1 MMGIGWSELLVIA
14 AVALIVV
21 GPKDLPIMLRNL
33 GKAMSVVRKM
43 GNEFKREIDQ
53 IANVEELKE
62 IKNLQQTVTN
72 PVRSMSREITKEFNK
87 LDGGKVIPTGKIK
100 PTVPGAESVHSEI
113 REAAGMSSEPAPAA
127 SRQAATPA
135 SSSPEVA
142 GASPKSSDQG

>member
-1 MMGIGWSELLVIA
+1 MMGIGWSELLIIA

-72 PVRSMSREITKEFNK
+72 PVRSVTREITKEFNK
-87 LDGGKVIPTGKIK
+87 LDGGKTLPTGKIK
-100 PTVPGAESVHSEI
+100 PSAPGAESVHQEI
-113 REAAGMSSEPAPAA
+113 REAAGMSSEPAPTAPAVAA
-127 SRQAATPA
+127 SDAA
-135 SSSPEVA
+135 
-142 GASPKSSDQG
+142 PKSADGA